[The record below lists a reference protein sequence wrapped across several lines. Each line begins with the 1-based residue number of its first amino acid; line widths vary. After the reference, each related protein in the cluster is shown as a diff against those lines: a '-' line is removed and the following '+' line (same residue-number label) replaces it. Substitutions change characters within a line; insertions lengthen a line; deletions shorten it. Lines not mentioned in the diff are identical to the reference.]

1 MKTCIG
7 HERGKGRPHRKDM
20 LTPEQIEDVRLLYAG
35 KDLSNLEIAER
46 YGKSPQWPSMMAAK
60 YRWPLR
66 GRMWRK
72 GMDRAVMIDT
82 PEKVAALV
90 QRGRPRHVPRI
101 ASFALEQ
108 AKTVLRKAGRVVFN
122 AEITDGRSGIGLVKV
137 DNVDWTP
144 AQVIEVARGMAQ

>member
-1 MKTCIG
+1 MS
-7 HERGKGRPHRKDM
+7 RAVNFPVRMGRPTRDK
-20 LTPEQIEDVRLLYAG
+20 LLSPEQIEDVRLLYAG

-82 PEKVAALV
+82 PEKVALV
-90 QRGRPRHVPRI
+90 PRGRPRHVPRI

-108 AKTVLRKAGRVVFN
+108 AKTVLRKTGRVVFN
-122 AEITDGRSGIGLVKV
+122 AEITDGRPGIGKVKV

-144 AQVIEVARGMAQ
+144 AQVIEVARGMVP